1 MRKIMSVLSVMAV
14 MAGCASAQKVGVE
27 LITAENVT
35 DIGDLTEIAYDFKI
49 HPLKSDSH
57 IDRIGGIKS
66 WDDGK
71 VMLARNGNSNKV
83 MRFDNYEYKGAVDG
97 LGKPDEYYFIE
108 DFSYDKANNSIYI
121 ENDTYLVTYDAN
133 TFQFKG
139 RQEVNLRIQN
149 ILNLGDKMLYFGYLT
164 DEMTAP
170 RYRED
175 KVIMPKESMIIVDR
189 DERDLNKG
197 TILYRESS
205 YERQNLGYP
214 ELFFVNPKNYSTCLP
229 GNVNRIVT
237 FNDLKTVTDVY
248 KFKLGSHEIPEKYLD
263 IMKQEEISLED
274 YAEATRVLG
283 SIDEIPSVS
292 LTYNIMVE
300 NDVVSFR
307 TAYNF
312 RNEFPGSYSPYL
324 YWVHSKKGTKVYK
337 HLRIPG
343 LNFDIDPTGANGVY
357 QVAVIEDFDE
367 SSIDTSA
374 MSPLAQKIIDELKKQ
389 THNNPVILE
398 FRFKK

>member
-367 SSIDTSA
+367 SSINTSA

>member
-1 MRKIMSVLSVMAV
+1 MSVLSVMAV